1 MHRAF
6 VILAALLLPAAAAA
20 QTSPQAGLWFDAGGG
35 LGLGGAPF
43 APAGTARA
51 AIGVWS
57 GNYDDRLALGRSW
70 GVGVATRADFA
81 GGALR
86 VAPHVEVRRQVDLL
100 VVGLRWR
107 VQAGPEWHDG
117 AWGVGARAGGRVA
130 YRIRPALAP
139 HLDLEA
145 GAAYVAGAVRPAM
158 SIGIGLEG
166 MVRLHDRARRDAR
179 REETP

>member
-1 MHRAF
+1 MHRAL
-6 VILAALLLPAAAAA
+6 VMLATLLLPAVAAA
-20 QTSPQAGLWFDAGGG
+20 QTSTQTGLWFDGGGG

-43 APAGTARA
+43 APAGSARA
-51 AIGVWS
+51 AIGMWT

-70 GVGVATRADFA
+70 GFGAAARADL
-81 GGALR
+81 GDGTRR

-117 AWGVGARAGGRVA
+117 AWGVGARMGGRVA

-145 GAAYVAGAVRPAM
+145 GAAYVAGGVRPAM
-158 SIGIGLEG
+158 SVGIGLEG